1 MKPDIVDMPAGT
13 SPPVYD
19 LIIGVETMA
28 SHGCILDFQN
38 NEITLDGTT
47 LPMRPLR
54 SFTHQTQLNSIFQKF
69 EEPSVTKALNDRTV
83 KILDAKYE
91 KADLPRVVEE
101 SCSHLSTSQKRD
113 LLKLLREFET
123 LFDGTLGDWDTEPSI
138 SG

>member
-28 SHGCILDFQN
+28 NLGCILDFQN
-38 NEITLDGTT
+38 NEITLDSTM

-54 SFTHQTQLNSIFQKF
+54 SFMDQKKLNSIFQKF
-69 EEPSVTKALNDRTV
+69 EEASITKVLDDCTV

-91 KADLPRVVEE
+91 KADLPRVVGEN
-101 SCSHLSTSQKRD
+101 CYHLSTSQKRD
-113 LLKLLREFET
+113 LLKLL
-123 LFDGTLGDWDTEPSI
+123 
-138 SG
+138 